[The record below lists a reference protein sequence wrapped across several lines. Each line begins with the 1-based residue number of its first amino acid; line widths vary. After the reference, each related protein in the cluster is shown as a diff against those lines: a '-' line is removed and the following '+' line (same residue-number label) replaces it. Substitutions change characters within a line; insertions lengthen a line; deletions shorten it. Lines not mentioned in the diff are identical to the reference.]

1 MSYSTQSFTNKK
13 RNQAICGVPFH
24 SMKKL
29 MGIFFFLLSFL
40 VSTQLYSQSTNRAPK
55 WKLGIA
61 LYTFHR
67 FSFAEQLAK
76 ADSAHI
82 KFVEGFMFS
91 KTGPEL
97 KDSMISTLSP
107 MGIEKLKRL
116 IKAKGMQMVS
126 FYVMGG
132 NTVDSWKKQFEL
144 AKRFNVRYVTS
155 EPPVDMW
162 NSIDS
167 LAGIYKIK
175 VAIHNH
181 WKGTSKY
188 WHPDSVLVALK
199 GHSNFG
205 VCADVGHWPKSG
217 INPVEGL
224 KKLRGHIIALHL
236 KDIAAYNDP
245 KLKDVVVGTGIIDF
259 PEVFKEL
266 KRQNFTGYIMIE
278 RDAEEK
284 PSNLPSVTQT
294 INYYNR
300 QMKKLQ

>member
-1 MSYSTQSFTNKK
+1 
-13 RNQAICGVPFH
+13 
-24 SMKKL
+24 MKKL
-29 MGIFFFLLSFL
+29 MGIFFFFLSFL
-40 VSTQLYSQSTNRAPK
+40 ASTQLFSQSTNGAPK

-61 LYTFHR
+61 LYTFHQ

-82 KFVEGFMFS
+82 KFCEGFMFS

-97 KDSMISTLSP
+97 KDSMISALSP
-107 MGIEKLKRL
+107 TGIEKLKQL
-116 IKAKGMQMVS
+116 IKAKGMQIVS
-126 FYVMGG
+126 FYLIGG
-132 NTVDSWKKQFEL
+132 NTVESWQKQFEM
-144 AKRFNVRYVTS
+144 AKRFYVKYVTA

-162 NSIDS
+162 DSIDS
-167 LAGIYKIK
+167 LAGVYKIK

-217 INPVEGL
+217 INPVEAL
-224 KKLRGHIIALHL
+224 KKLKGHIIALHL

-245 KLKDVVVGTGIIDF
+245 RLKDVVVGTGIIDF
-259 PEVFKEL
+259 PEVFREL

-278 RDAEEK
+278 RDADEK
-284 PSNLPSVTQT
+284 PNNLPSVKQT
-294 INYYNR
+294 IDYYNR